1 MIKQKLPR
9 KRKCVECKETF
20 QPMRSFQ
27 KVCSP
32 KCALR
37 ISQKETEKS
46 KKKSDR
52 EDKKRMALRK
62 ESLKTIPTLTR
73 EAQAAFNAYIRYRDA
88 DKPCIS
94 CGCVLGGNSST
105 GGDFDAGHYLSR
117 GAHPELRFNED
128 NCHGQCK
135 RCNRYMSGNVANFRL
150 GLIERIG
157 LARVERLEGNHYL
170 KKRTADGL
178 REIKALY
185 KEKLKELK
193 SA

>member
-1 MIKQKLPR
+1 MREKTCKQ
-9 KRKCVECKETF
+9 CKEKFTPSR
-20 QPMRSFQ
+20 PMQSA
-27 KVCSP
+27 CSP
-32 KCALR
+32 LCAR
-37 ISQKETEKS
+37 ILASKATEKS
-46 KKKSDR
+46 RKKADR
-52 EDKKRMALRK
+52 EDKKRLALRK

-73 EAQAAFNAYIRYRDA
+73 EAQTAFNAYIRYRDA

-94 CGCVLGGNSST
+94 CGCDLGGNSST

-157 LARVERLEGNHYL
+157 IERVERLEGHHEVIKL
-170 KKRTADGL
+170 TADGL
-178 REIKALY
+178 REVKSLY
-185 KEKLKELK
+185 KSKLKELK
-193 SA
+193 GA

>member
-1 MIKQKLPR
+1 MKQKTC
-9 KRKCVECKETF
+9 KQCKEKFTPVKAM
-20 QPMRSFQ
+20 QS
-27 KVCSP
+27 VCSP
-32 KCALR
+32 LCAR
-37 ISQKETEKS
+37 IMASKSAEKNR
-46 KKKSDR
+46 KKAER
-52 EDKKRMALRK
+52 EDKNRLALRK

-157 LARVERLEGNHYL
+157 IERVDRLEGNHYL
-170 KKRTADGL
+170 EKRTADGL

-193 SA
+193 TA